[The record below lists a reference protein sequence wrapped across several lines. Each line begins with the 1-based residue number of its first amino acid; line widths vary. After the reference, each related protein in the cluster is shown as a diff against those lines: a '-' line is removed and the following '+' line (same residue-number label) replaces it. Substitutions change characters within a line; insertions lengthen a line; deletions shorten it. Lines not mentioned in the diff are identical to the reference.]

1 MMTEMIILS
10 LQIDLLSILCKFLF
24 VNFARTRMNAEPRG
38 SPASGLLRCRVQPRR
53 STRRGFFR
61 SRRTT
66 RFTCKRLSAMSGAT
80 AWFSARGRLRAE
92 NTAFQPRARGAA
104 TLSLSLATE
113 FYPAPV
119 AKSAANAL
127 LGILKR
133 FNLLFKLPATSCNS
147 NEAKC

>member
-92 NTAFQPRARGAA
+92 N
-104 TLSLSLATE
+104 
-113 FYPAPV
+113 
-119 AKSAANAL
+119 AL
-127 LGILKR
+127 LHRAQRAGSHQARKNTTGFSRPPFALRCKQIVSS
-133 FNLLFKLPATSCNS
+133 LPI
-147 NEAKC
+147 